1 MKKNYFIVG
10 AVMVT
15 CLALTTVSCTKEDQF
30 DDFYNDL
37 SVDNN
42 VPLTKSAESPE
53 GDGQHLGGGD
63 TDEVPQLENE
73 CFLNAMITMAKK
85 RRIPVTVVET
95 DENGTIIT
103 KTYNFGGAR
112 SAAEIYDK
120 VRTMAMS
127 GTYAVCD
134 TNGAQMSDS
143 NGNPMTETYSGGA
156 MTATMAAEVGK
167 RAGILT
173 GERRSCIP
181 FNELVQL
188 LKDSSWKSE
197 HPNGTYLIGDQT
209 GEHAYICNGV
219 TSSGAIKVHSARG
232 GDEELTQKSHGF
244 GLFTLIY

>member
-103 KTYNFGGAR
+103 KTYTFGGAR

-173 GERRSCIP
+173 GERRSGIP

-197 HPNGTYLIGDQT
+197 HPNGSYLIGDQT

>member
-10 AVMVT
+10 IAMVT
-15 CLALTTVSCTKEDQF
+15 LLALTTVSCTKEDQF

-73 CFLNAMITMAKK
+73 CFLNAMVTMAK
-85 RRIPVTVVET
+85 RRQISV
-95 DENGTIIT
+95 TIIDTDDNGNVRT
-103 KTYNFGGAR
+103 KSYPFGGRYSPAF
-112 SAAEIYDK
+112 IYDK

-167 RAGILT
+167 RAGILK

-197 HPNGTYLIGDQT
+197 HPNGSYLIGDQT

-219 TSSGAIKVHSARG
+219 TSSGAIKVYSAKG
-232 GDEELTQKSHGF
+232 GDEELTQKSHGC